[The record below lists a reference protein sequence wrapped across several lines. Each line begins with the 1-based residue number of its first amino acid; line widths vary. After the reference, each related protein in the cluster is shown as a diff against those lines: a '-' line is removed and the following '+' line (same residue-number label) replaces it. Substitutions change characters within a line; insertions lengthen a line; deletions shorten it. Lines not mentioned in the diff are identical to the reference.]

1 MHHSLFDRFQGA
13 LFGSLLGEVVFNRQT
28 DHNLPNWYAISNT
41 LTHILLQRGS
51 LLEAFRQ
58 QIDLS
63 PNPLQNLDF
72 GGGSDSAALSSI
84 PIVLF
89 FHDSLEL
96 LQQNLVTF
104 SNLWQNSATVKDDLL
119 VWGYGIG
126 SILKEQ
132 LNVSNAI
139 TQLSQLPDLADNPVL
154 SLWENLNSSLAGNTR
169 LKQALRQLE
178 KSHSRNLSGGGFAN
192 RLSLAAAFSLFLS
205 TPTDIRLCVRLAD
218 SLDYYPAFTVALVGA
233 LAGAF
238 GGYLGIPIAW
248 RIALHKHTLSQ
259 HLEATTLQLLSVWA
273 GVDSAQTSFSPQ
285 NVAIA
290 SPSVIQPRST
300 IPLISQSSVKSF
312 FNIDI

>member
-13 LFGSLLGEVVFNRQT
+13 LFGSLLGEVVFNHQT
-28 DHNLPNWYAISNT
+28 DHNSPNWYEISNT
-41 LTHILLQRGS
+41 LTNILLQRGS
-51 LLEAFRQ
+51 LLESFQQ

-63 PNPLQNLDF
+63 PNPFQNLDF
-72 GGGSDSAALSSI
+72 SGGSDTAALASI

-96 LQQNLVTF
+96 LQQNLVAF
-104 SNLWQNSATVKDDLL
+104 SKLWQNSATVKNDLL
-119 VWGYGIG
+119 VWGYGIA
-126 SILKEQ
+126 SILQER

-139 TQLSQLPDLADNPVL
+139 TQLSRLPDLTDNPVL
-154 SLWENLNSSLAGNTR
+154 SLWESLNSSLAGNTR

-178 KSHSRNLSGGGFAN
+178 KSHSRNLSSGDFGGK
-192 RLSLAAAFSLFLS
+192 LSLAAAFSLFLS
-205 TPTDIRLCVRLAD
+205 APTDFRLCVRLAD
-218 SLDYYPAFTVALVGA
+218 SLDYHRTFTVALVGA

-238 GGYLGIPIAW
+238 GGYFGIPIAW
-248 RIALHKHTLSQ
+248 RITLQKHPLSQ

-273 GVDSAQTSFSPQ
+273 GVDSAQTLFSPQ

-300 IPLISQSSVKSF
+300 IPLISQSSAKSSF
-312 FNIDI
+312 EIDI